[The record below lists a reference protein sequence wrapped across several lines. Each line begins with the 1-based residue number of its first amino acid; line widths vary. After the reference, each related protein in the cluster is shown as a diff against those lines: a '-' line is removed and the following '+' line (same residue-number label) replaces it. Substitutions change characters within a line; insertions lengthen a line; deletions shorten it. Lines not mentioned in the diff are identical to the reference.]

1 MAGHTICVAT
11 YPFRQVKQLNNSMK
25 KKHEQVI
32 DPCIQIC
39 TIDPDSGLCIGCSR
53 TPEEID
59 NWFLMTPE
67 EKIELVKKLKNR

>member
-1 MAGHTICVAT
+1 ME
-11 YPFRQVKQLNNSMK
+11 
-25 KKHEQVI
+25 KKHQQVI

-39 TIDPDSGLCIGCSR
+39 TIDSDSGLCMGCSR
-53 TPEEID
+53 TAEEIN

>member
-1 MAGHTICVAT
+1 
-11 YPFRQVKQLNNSMK
+11 MK

-39 TIDPDSGLCIGCSR
+39 TIDSDSGLCIGCSR
-53 TPEEID
+53 TPKEIN

-67 EKIELVKKLKNR
+67 EKIELVKQLAKR